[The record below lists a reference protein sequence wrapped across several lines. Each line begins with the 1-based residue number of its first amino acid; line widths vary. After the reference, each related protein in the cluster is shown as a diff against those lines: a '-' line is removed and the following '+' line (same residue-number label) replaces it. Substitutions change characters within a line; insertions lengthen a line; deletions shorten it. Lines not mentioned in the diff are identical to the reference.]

1 MAFFIDKDSIS
12 FPDKNTVQI
21 WYKAIPTDEAEFKG
35 FTEWLELREV
45 DCTRRRYKTLQGHIW
60 YPEKPEEQLHESG
73 WEYLQPGQLYD
84 AFYHTACSQRKQK
97 SSK

>member
-1 MAFFIDKDSIS
+1 MRCRKVEQFFLNQAGMAFFIDKDSIS

-21 WYKAIPTDEAEFKG
+21 WYKAIPTDKAEFKR

-45 DCTRRRYKTLQGHIW
+45 DCIRRRYKTLQGHIW

-73 WEYLQPGQLYD
+73 WEYLP
-84 AFYHTACSQRKQK
+84 ARSTI
-97 SSK
+97 